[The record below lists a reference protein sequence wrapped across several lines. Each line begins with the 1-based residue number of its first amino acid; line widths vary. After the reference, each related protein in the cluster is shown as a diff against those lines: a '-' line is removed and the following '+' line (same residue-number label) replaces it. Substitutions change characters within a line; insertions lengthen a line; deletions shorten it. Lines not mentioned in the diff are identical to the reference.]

1 MPNGDVFQTKI
12 GPDGK
17 AIMERH
23 HTVHHRPDKHT
34 NPHDHEIRWD
44 TPDGH
49 PEPQSPINYPDG
61 APEFKQY
68 GGRKTMG
75 DILYAPNNGS
85 LNFSTISDFK
95 ECMRWGG
102 EVEFIW
108 KGIHYGVIRYGTNR
122 KITIYQANC
131 PETEKVCDTADE
143 ALEYIMGGDRLRDV
157 ITQITVMSRTV

>member
-1 MPNGDVFQTKI
+1 MDRQKSCGNDRLQVVMRAF
-12 GPDGK
+12 
-17 AIMERH
+17 
-23 HTVHHRPDKHT
+23 HRYKYDKSYGVLLALI
-34 NPHDHEIRWD
+34 P
-44 TPDGH
+44 
-49 PEPQSPINYPDG
+49 PINYPDG

-75 DILYAPNNGS
+75 DILYVPNNGS

-95 ECMRWGG
+95 ECMRWGR

>member
-1 MPNGDVFQTKI
+1 
-12 GPDGK
+12 
-17 AIMERH
+17 
-23 HTVHHRPDKHT
+23 
-34 NPHDHEIRWD
+34 
-44 TPDGH
+44 
-49 PEPQSPINYPDG
+49 
-61 APEFKQY
+61 
-68 GGRKTMG
+68 MG
-75 DILYAPNNGS
+75 DILYVPNNGS

-102 EVEFIW
+102 EVEFIL